1 MTSTNY
7 ASDYILVHFNGGAL
21 VPAANVKMAQVR
33 NDDWTR
39 ATVIDGTLFI
49 FAEDD
54 FRTVKI
60 DQ

>member
-39 ATVIDGTLFI
+39 ATVIDGKLFV
-49 FAEDD
+49 FAEGQ
-54 FRTVKI
+54 FKAVKVK
-60 DQ
+60 